1 MSILAVALVLAVHQA
16 GPSEVLVPPR
26 GEAAPPARRAI
37 TETDLFRFVWV
48 GDPQI
53 SPDGADVAFV
63 RVAVNK
69 KKDGYETALWIVP
82 ADGSMTPRPFTTG
95 PRDTAPRWSP
105 DGRRLAFLRSAEKDG
120 KPQPAQ
126 IHLMERA
133 GGEARAITD
142 LAKGASAPVWSPDGR
157 TLAFTSATNAKDLEA
172 KARDARPEG
181 DAERESDVRVIT
193 RAIYRWN
200 NGGYVDFTRPSHVWT
215 IAVPTGSETAA
226 PPRQVTSGA
235 FEEEDPVWSA
245 DGARILFTSTRVAEP
260 YYEASD
266 EDLFAVAADG
276 GAPALVT
283 SIDGAIA
290 AASPSPDGR
299 RIAFRGTLNGKPL
312 RSYIQPDLFVV
323 DVAGAPPRNLSA
335 GLDFDVLTGLAGD
348 QRAPRGGGRSPIVW
362 PKDGRSLLFVAAER
376 GRANVKRLDL
386 ASGRLYDVTA
396 GDQEVMSFSASADGS
411 RIVALISTATE
422 IGDLFVVDVNG
433 PRTTALRRLT
443 SVNAELFGELDL
455 PPPEEIWYPSFDG
468 TPIHALVQKPPGFD
482 ASKRYPLILNIHGGP
497 HAAYGYTFFH
507 EMQWMA
513 ARGYVVLYPNP
524 RGSSTYGQDFGNVI
538 QFRYPGDDHKDL
550 MAGVDELIRRG
561 YVDPNRLGI
570 TGGSGGGVL
579 TNWAIT
585 QTDRF
590 AAAVSQRSIAD
601 WGGFWYTS
609 DFTLFNPTWFRA
621 APWQDPAD
629 YAARSAITHV
639 EKVRTPLMLIE
650 GEADY
655 RTPPGEGGEQMFRAL
670 KFLRRPTVMVRF
682 PDESHE
688 LSRSGKPWHRV
699 ERLQHIVAWFDK
711 YLQGKPAPYDVPP

>member
-16 GPSEVLVPPR
+16 TP
-26 GEAAPPARRAI
+26 APARRAI
-37 TETDLFRFVWV
+37 TEMDLLRFVWI

-53 SPDGADVAFV
+53 SPDGTDVAFV

-69 KKDGYETALWIVP
+69 KKDGYDTALWIVP
-82 ADGSMTPRPFTTG
+82 ADGSLAPRPFTSG

-120 KPQPAQ
+120 KPQPPQ

-133 GGEARAITD
+133 GGEARSITD

-172 KARDARPEG
+172 RAKESRPERE
-181 DAERESDVRVIT
+181 AERESDVRVIT
-193 RAIYRWN
+193 KAVYRWN
-200 NGGYVDFTRPSHVWT
+200 DRGYVDFARPSHVWT
-215 IAVPTGSETAA
+215 VGVPSGGEAA
-226 PPRQVTSGA
+226 PPPRQVTSGA
-235 FEEEDPVWSA
+235 FQEEEPVWSA

-266 EDLFAVAADG
+266 DDLFAVAADG

-283 SIDGAIA
+283 GIDGAIGA
-290 AASPSPDGR
+290 AAPSPDGR

-312 RSYIQPDLFVV
+312 RSYNQPDLFVA
-323 DVAGAPPRNLSA
+323 DAAGALPRNLSA
-335 GLDFDVLTGLAGD
+335 AFDFDVLTGLAGD
-348 QRAPRGGGRSPIVW
+348 QRAPRGGGAAPIVW

-376 GRANVKRLDL
+376 GRANLRRLDL
-386 ASGRLYDVTA
+386 SSGRVHDVTA
-396 GDQEVMSFSASADGS
+396 GDQEVMSFSSSADGS

-422 IGDLFVVDVNG
+422 IGDLFVVEVEGADRL
-433 PRTTALRRLT
+433 PPRRLT
-443 SVNAELFGELDL
+443 RVNAELASELDL
-455 PPPEEIWYPSFDG
+455 TAPEEIWYPSFDG
-468 TPIHALVQKPPGFD
+468 TRIHALVQKPPGFD
-482 ASKRYPLILNIHGGP
+482 ASRRYPLILNIHGGP

-513 ARGYVVLYPNP
+513 AKGYVVLYPNP
-524 RGSSTYGQDFGNVI
+524 RGSSTYGQDFGNLI

-561 YVDPNRLGI
+561 YVDPGRLGI

-621 APWQDPAD
+621 PPWQDPAD

-650 GEADY
+650 GEADH

>member
-1 MSILAVALVLAVHQA
+1 MALVLAAQQA
-16 GPSEVLVPPR
+16 
-26 GEAAPPARRAI
+26 AAAPARRAI
-37 TETDLFRFVWV
+37 TETDLFRFVWI

-53 SPDGADVAFV
+53 SPDGADVVFV

-69 KKDGYETALWIVP
+69 KKDGYDTALWMVP
-82 ADGSMTPRPFTTG
+82 ADASAPPRPFTSG
-95 PRDTAPRWSP
+95 PRDIAPRWSP
-105 DGRRLAFLRSAEKDG
+105 DGRRLAFLRAAEKEG
-120 KPQPAQ
+120 KPQPPQ

-142 LAKGASAPVWSPDGR
+142 LPKGANAPVWSPDGR
-157 TLAFTSATNAKDLEA
+157 TVAFTSTTNAKDL
-172 KARDARPEG
+172 DARAKEPRTEG
-181 DAERESDVRVIT
+181 DADRESDVRVIT

-200 NGGYVDFTRPSHVWT
+200 GRGYFDFTRPSHVWT
-215 IAVPTGSETAA
+215 AGVPTAGETAPA
-226 PPRQVTSGA
+226 PRQVTSGA
-235 FEEEDPVWSA
+235 FEEDEPVWSA
-245 DGARILFTSTRVAEP
+245 DGARIFFSSTRVAEP
-260 YYEASD
+260 YYEAPD
-266 EDLFAVAADG
+266 EDLFAVAAEG

-283 SIDGAIA
+283 SIDGSIGA
-290 AASPSPDGR
+290 AAPSPDGR

-312 RSYIQPDLFVV
+312 RSYNQPDLFVV

-335 GLDFDVLTGLAGD
+335 GFDFDVLTGLAGD
-348 QRAPRGGGRSPIVW
+348 QRAPRGGGGAPIVW

-376 GRANVKRLDL
+376 GLANVRRLDL
-386 ASGRLYDVTA
+386 ASGRLHDVTA
-396 GDQEVMSFSASADGS
+396 GEQEVMSFSASADGS
-411 RIVALISTATE
+411 RIVVLISTATE
-422 IGDLFVVDVNG
+422 IGDLFVIDVG
-433 PRTTALRRLT
+433 GDRVSPRRLT
-443 SVNAELFGELDL
+443 RVNAELGGELDL
-455 PPPEEIWYPSFDG
+455 TAPEEISYPSFDG
-468 TPIHALVQKPPGFD
+468 TQIHALVQKPPGFD

-513 ARGYVVLYPNP
+513 AKGYVVLYPNP
-524 RGSSTYGQDFGNVI
+524 RGSSTYGQDFGNLI

-561 YVDPNRLGI
+561 YVDPGRLGI

-621 APWQDPAD
+621 APWQDQAD

-639 EKVRTPLMLIE
+639 ENVKTPLMLIE
-650 GEADY
+650 GEADH
-655 RTPPGEGGEQMFRAL
+655 RTPPAEGGEQMFRAL

-711 YLQGKPAPYDVPP
+711 YLQGKPAPYDVTP